1 MPDARSPL
9 TPGVSG
15 DQIGIHPARLPR
27 WVTLVDLFTVL
38 LALAAVSVDLFGAYR
53 VRGFVSMPTSVVAW
67 IGVCGC
73 LGARHYFVRARP
85 LPRRVWGA
93 CLWVW
98 RALPVRVFLLTRLP
112 PIFVGYLAVLSI
124 GFPAPVPFR
133 LAESELGNL
142 MARWDT
148 GWYMGLAL
156 GGYDNENSS
165 AQ

>member
-1 MPDARSPL
+1 M
-9 TPGVSG
+9 
-15 DQIGIHPARLPR
+15 
-27 WVTLVDLFTVL
+27 
-38 LALAAVSVDLFGAYR
+38 
-53 VRGFVSMPTSVVAW
+53 
-67 IGVCGC
+67 
-73 LGARHYFVRARP
+73 RARP
-85 LPRRVWGA
+85 LPRRVWDTW
-93 CLWVW
+93 LRVW

-112 PIFVGYLAVLSI
+112 PIVVGYLAVLSI